1 MSEKT
6 NIPQIR
12 FKGFNDVWEQ
22 CKLNDLGVST
32 SGTSIESEF
41 SDEGVYNVISIGS
54 YSEDSIYNDQGI
66 KAIHSSK
73 TENRVLDEGD
83 LTMILND
90 KTQAGRI
97 LGRVLLI
104 EKSSKYVYNQRTQR
118 IQPYKNK
125 FSSEFLYHLL
135 NAPLVRNKIIK
146 QSQGN
151 TQIYVNWSAIKET
164 EYFVPNL
171 VEQEKLGQMF
181 SKINDLITLHQRKHE
196 KYTNI
201 KKALLEKIFPQNGE
215 KIPQI
220 RFKGFTE
227 AWEQCKFG
235 EIMEEVTDYVAAGSF
250 ADLAENVKYLST
262 PDYAQL
268 VRTTDLKAN
277 FTNNDFIYVNEHAFN
292 FLWRVNLNKECIIM
306 PNIGNCGEIYFIN
319 PNKLPY
325 KHNVLGPNAIFVR
338 STTNNNKFL
347 SYNFQTETF
356 QKKLKLIISPNGQT
370 KFNKTELKTIL
381 TFKAELA
388 EQNKLGDLFE
398 QIDNLITLH
407 QRECIINGGE
417 MKQVNK
423 NTLLVDY
430 YEQWINVYKEGAIRN
445 VTMKKYRL
453 TLLWLKKIAP
463 KLKLC
468 KLDRIE
474 YQNILN
480 TYALEHERQT
490 TMDFHHQLKG
500 AILDAVDEGYIER
513 DPTRKVII
521 KGKTPRA
528 KKIKYLNQYEL
539 HTLLKNLDLSHGV
552 NFDWLILIIAK
563 TGMRFS
569 EAIALTPKDF
579 DFSHQTLSI
588 NKTWDY
594 KESGTFQPTKNK
606 SSVRKIQIDWMVV
619 SQFSTLIKDLPENEP
634 IFVKKPIY
642 NSTINDILKR
652 HCKKNKI
659 PIITVHGLR
668 HTHASLLL
676 FAGVSIASV
685 AQRLGH
691 ASMTTT
697 QKTYLHIIQELEN
710 KDVDLVMRSLSGLC

>member
-1 MSEKT
+1 MVCT
-6 NIPQIR
+6 
-12 FKGFNDVWEQ
+12 FFNDSWEQ
-22 CKLNDLGVST
+22 CKLIDLGRIETGNTPST
-32 SGTSIESEF
+32 LVKEYYSE
-41 SDEGVYNVISIGS
+41 EGMLWVTPTDINSNILFNTERKLSEKGIKVARVIPANSTLCTCIASIGKNAFLPVKCAFNQQINALTP
-54 YSEDSIYNDQGI
+54 YDNND
-66 KAIHSSK
+66 
-73 TENRVLDEGD
+73 
-83 LTMILND
+83 
-90 KTQAGRI
+90 
-97 LGRVLLI
+97 
-104 EKSSKYVYNQRTQR
+104 
-118 IQPYKNK
+118 PY
-125 FSSEFLYHLL
+125 F
-135 NAPLVRNKIIK
+135 I
-146 QSQGN
+146 
-151 TQIYVNWSAIKET
+151 
-164 EYFVPNL
+164 
-171 VEQEKLGQMF
+171 
-181 SKINDLITLHQRKHE
+181 
-196 KYTNI
+196 
-201 KKALLEKIFPQNGE
+201 
-215 KIPQI
+215 
-220 RFKGFTE
+220 
-227 AWEQCKFG
+227 
-235 EIMEEVTDYVAAGSF
+235 
-250 ADLAENVKYLST
+250 
-262 PDYAQL
+262 
-268 VRTTDLKAN
+268 
-277 FTNNDFIYVNEHAFN
+277 FTN
-292 FLWRVNLNKECIIM
+292 
-306 PNIGNCGEIYFIN
+306 
-319 PNKLPY
+319 
-325 KHNVLGPNAIFVR
+325 
-338 STTNNNKFL
+338 
-347 SYNFQTETF
+347 SYHWSQTMKRGAGGLTF
-356 QKKLKLIISPNGQT
+356 QIV
-370 KFNKTELKTIL
+370 NKTEFSNIETSVPNKEEQIL
-381 TFKAELA
+381 ISKLFFK
-388 EQNKLGDLFE
+388 
-398 QIDNLITLH
+398 IDNLITLH

-634 IFVKKPIY
+634 IFVKKTIY
-642 NSTINDILKR
+642 NSTINDILER

>member
-1 MSEKT
+1 MVCTFFNDSWEQHKLNELCNALYVGKSFTNYLDNETGHYIVMDMGSVNLDGNRIENKKT
-6 NIPQIR
+6 NLCR
-12 FKGFNDVWEQ
+12 DV
-22 CKLNDLGVST
+22 LLT
-32 SGTSIESEF
+32 
-41 SDEGVYNVISIGS
+41 
-54 YSEDSIYNDQGI
+54 
-66 KAIHSSK
+66 
-73 TENRVLDEGD
+73 GD
-83 LTMILND
+83 LVMPKDDIGGGLIIG
-90 KTQAGRI
+90 KTAYI
-97 LGRVLLI
+97 HL
-104 EKSSKYVYNQRTQR
+104 ENKYVLGDHVFRIRPINVNPLFMHYLINGQAYN
-118 IQPYKNK
+118 
-125 FSSEFLYHLL
+125 
-135 NAPLVRNKIIK
+135 
-146 QSQGN
+146 
-151 TQIYVNWSAIKET
+151 SAIKLNVT
-164 EYFVPNL
+164 GSAQLGLRGIY
-171 VEQEKLGQMF
+171 VENSIINHPTTIEEQ
-181 SKINDLITLHQRKHE
+181 SKISNL
-196 KYTNI
+196 
-201 KKALLEKIFPQNGE
+201 
-215 KIPQI
+215 
-220 RFKGFTE
+220 
-227 AWEQCKFG
+227 
-235 EIMEEVTDYVAAGSF
+235 
-250 ADLAENVKYLST
+250 
-262 PDYAQL
+262 
-268 VRTTDLKAN
+268 
-277 FTNNDFIYVNEHAFN
+277 FN
-292 FLWRVNLNKECIIM
+292 
-306 PNIGNCGEIYFIN
+306 
-319 PNKLPY
+319 
-325 KHNVLGPNAIFVR
+325 
-338 STTNNNKFL
+338 S
-347 SYNFQTETF
+347 
-356 QKKLKLIISPNGQT
+356 
-370 KFNKTELKTIL
+370 
-381 TFKAELA
+381 
-388 EQNKLGDLFE
+388 
-398 QIDNLITLH
+398 IDNLITLH

-417 MKQVNK
+417 MKQINK

-453 TLLWLKKIAP
+453 TLLWLKKITP
-463 KLKLC
+463 KLKLF

-480 TYALEHERQT
+480 IYALEHERQT

-539 HTLLKNLDLSHGV
+539 HTLLKNLDLSQGV

-642 NSTINDILKR
+642 NSTINDILER
-652 HCKKNKI
+652 HCKKNNI